1 MNTGVVLVNLGTPE
15 MPTAVAV
22 ARFLR
27 QFLSDP
33 RVVEAPRWLW
43 WGVLNGIILPL
54 RTGRVTRAYRAIWR
68 EQGSPLRVITAAQ
81 AAALQAALRQ
91 GVQPAPLVTYAMT
104 YGQPSLAT
112 RIAELQA
119 RGVDKFLIL
128 PLYPQYSAT
137 TTGAV
142 YDQVAALIK
151 AARDVPEIA
160 VVKHYY
166 QQAAYI
172 DALATTVVEHWREHG
187 RGQKLLMSFHGI
199 PADYAARGDPYRDQ
213 CVATARALAAKLSL
227 PADAWAFGF
236 QSRFGRREW
245 LRPYVDGLLR
255 EFAHSGV
262 SRVDVVCPSFAA
274 DCLETLEEI
283 DIRNRQLFLAAGGV
297 EFALIRC
304 LNDRPRHIDLLARIV
319 NHHLPVLPSG
329 Q

>member
-1 MNTGVVLVNLGTPE
+1 MTTGVVLVNLGTPE
-15 MPTAVAV
+15 TPTAVAV

-43 WGVLNGIILPL
+43 WGVLNGVILPL
-54 RTGRVTRAYRAIWR
+54 RIGRVTRAYRAIWG

-81 AAALQAALRQ
+81 AAALQDELRQ
-91 GVQPAPLVTYAMT
+91 GAQPESLVTFAMT

-112 RIAELQA
+112 RMVELQA
-119 RGVDKFLIL
+119 RGADKFLIL

-142 YDQVAALIK
+142 YDQVAALIR
-151 AARDVPEIA
+151 AARDVPEIV

-172 DALATTVVEHWREHG
+172 DALAATVLEHWRQHG

-199 PADYAARGDPYRDQ
+199 PADYVARGDPYRDQ
-213 CVATARALAAKLSL
+213 CVATAQALAARLAL

-255 EFAHSGV
+255 EFARSGV
-262 SRVDVVCPSFAA
+262 SSVDVVCPSFAA

-283 DIRNRQLFLAAGGV
+283 NIQNRELFLAAGGV

-304 LNDRPRHIDLLARIV
+304 LNDSPRHIDLLAQIV
-319 NHHLPVLPSG
+319 NHHLSAFPSG
-329 Q
+329 